1 MQNPKSRSS
10 SSEAPHKISPRSR
23 SPKLNPLELSSE
35 SAGPGNRTPKDG
47 SSKVS
52 DRRSPR
58 SPVCERKRSSR
69 VSELESQIS
78 LLQDELK
85 KVKDQL
91 ITSESSKNSAQE
103 NEEEVKNEL
112 LLVSSKL
119 EESQNQ
125 LSALANSKEAH
136 IAELRNIA
144 DEKDEVWKS
153 QLEAVQKQHA
163 ADAASLA
170 SARDEIEELKL
181 HLEMVA
187 ELDNAQRKS
196 KETTEAEL
204 DSLREK
210 LEETSTLLEITKNK
224 LVSCKE
230 SEAQAKE
237 TVNEVLPQLEA
248 AKETID
254 VLRLDPIKATEAYN
268 CIVSELDHSRAHGS
282 SLESLVKKLEAE
294 LTKKSLD
301 EAANAA
307 NEHMSVD
314 SVVEIQNILNNK
326 HLETELNDA
335 KCEVARLKSALE
347 AAEIKCHEDSLRST
361 AQVTSAQELVG
372 QIKSASSLRHTELDE
387 ELKKTHADIEELRAN
402 LMNKETEFQDISG
415 ENKRLEMK
423 LEESASQIESDNEL
437 EKELKKL
444 RGEVAELHAKLI
456 EQESE
461 LQNTLQQK
469 EMLKTEAKKR
479 EVHTA
484 ARNDALVAEVEAS
497 RAAEQEL
504 MAKLSQVMEE
514 ADKSSKKVTR
524 VCEQLEAAQAVNAEM
539 ESELRKLK
547 VQSDQWRKAAEAA
560 ASMLSMGSNGK
571 YVERTRSLDTNFS
584 PIPGR
589 ISSGY
594 LNEFEVDSPKKKNG
608 SVLKKIGILWRKP
621 QKG

>member
-10 SSEAPHKISPRSR
+10 SSEAPHKISPKAR

-78 LLQDELK
+78 QLQDELK

-125 LSALANSKEAH
+125 LSELANSKEAH
-136 IAELRNIA
+136 IAELRNIV
-144 DEKDEVWKS
+144 DEKNEAWKS

-170 SARDEIEELKL
+170 SARDEIEKLKL

-187 ELDNAQRKS
+187 ESDNAQRKS

-210 LEETSTLLEITKNK
+210 LEETFTLLEITKNE

-254 VLRLDPIKATEAYN
+254 ALRLDAIKATEAYN
-268 CIVSELDHSRAHGS
+268 CIISELDHSRAHGS

-294 LTKKSLD
+294 LTKISLD

-307 NEHMSVD
+307 NEHISVD
-314 SVVEIQNILNNK
+314 SVVEIQNILNNN
-326 HLETELNDA
+326 LETELNDA

-347 AAEIKCHEDSLRST
+347 AAEIKCHEDSSRST
-361 AQVTSAQELVG
+361 VQVTSAQELVE

-387 ELKKTHADIEELRAN
+387 ELKKAHTDIEELRAN

-415 ENKRLEMK
+415 QNKRLEMK

-469 EMLKTEAKKR
+469 EILKTEAKKR

-484 ARNDALVAEVEAS
+484 ARNDALVAEVETS
-497 RAAEQEL
+497 LAAEQEL

-560 ASMLSMGSNGK
+560 ASMLSIGSNGK